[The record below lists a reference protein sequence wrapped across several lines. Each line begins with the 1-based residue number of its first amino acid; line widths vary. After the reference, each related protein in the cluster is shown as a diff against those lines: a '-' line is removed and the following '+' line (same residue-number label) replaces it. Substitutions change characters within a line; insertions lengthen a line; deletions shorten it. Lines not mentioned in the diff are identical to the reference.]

1 MLEKVFESSCIVFFY
16 SNSTES
22 HVVKFFELKEHPVE
36 CLLSEFICIG
46 KDPGERV
53 QVQTRQG
60 EWPHAGR

>member
-16 SNSTES
+16 NNSIES

-36 CLLSEFICIG
+36 CLLSEFIVIG

-53 QVQTRQG
+53 Q
-60 EWPHAGR
+60 A